1 MHSGPMW
8 PQQESSSCE
17 ARNGQN
23 LFSPNKK
30 TTPLEINDVVYMYVY
45 VVLDLFIFGARF
57 QGLTPTMDCKKST
70 TISSGSK
77 LTYSSSEPGPF

>member
-30 TTPLEINDVVYMYVY
+30 TTPLEINDVVYMIIYVCICSTGPIDFWGQ
-45 VVLDLFIFGARF
+45 VSGLDTNH
-57 QGLTPTMDCKKST
+57 GL
-70 TISSGSK
+70 
-77 LTYSSSEPGPF
+77 